1 MKRTIVVVNGERDW
15 HTRFPGAEVVYGRIQ
30 DCAWV
35 LRDGELWYVDREA
48 ATRVGGVLW
57 RVGAIRPSER
67 YRTALEII
75 RLSGVP
81 CVNPAGALLRGFDR
95 LSMLAELRTA
105 GLPVVPFDVAVGD
118 DMARRLGRT
127 FPLVV
132 KAGNHHAGLGKMR
145 VCDQES
151 WGDVAD
157 LLFAVDDYVTVEP
170 YIAYRRD
177 VRCLA
182 IGERYWAMEREGRGW
197 KANVDTRKYRLIE
210 PPSRSSSTRAPRCDT
225 CTPTRW
231 LWTSSSRRTDS
242 LSCWRATTRQDCRAS
257 RTRYAQSS
265 PTVWRDSSVEPAADV
280 HGSAGTTTSARG
292 SVRAKGGRSSS
303 MVASGR
309 RTLKDGKSPRPRRR
323 RGR

>member
-210 PPSRSSSTRAPRCDT
+210 PPEPLVQHTRAAMRHLHADT
-225 CTPTRW
+225 LALDFLEQEDGQFVVLESNDTPG
-231 LWTSSSRRTDS
+231 
-242 LSCWRATTRQDCRAS
+242 LSGFPD
-257 RTRYAQSS
+257 
-265 PTVWRDSSVEPAADV
+265 E
-280 HGSAGTTTSARG
+280 
-292 SVRAKGGRSSS
+292 VRAELADCLARQLG
-303 MVASGR
+303 
-309 RTLKDGKSPRPRRR
+309 
-323 RGR
+323 